1 MMTHF
6 HFKTM
11 TRFTFRRLSLTS
23 ANINQWF
30 SKTSLVCTSASQY
43 IYCPIKCS
51 LESEV
56 PPPTL

>member
-1 MMTHF
+1 
-6 HFKTM
+6 M